1 MRRYSIVA
9 ILLFGL
15 IVPMTNQSCTNLDEE
30 LFSELT
36 EANFPQ
42 TEEEFVSALGAAY
55 TSLYQLCNHNSMNS
69 LQEISSDEAM
79 IPQRGADWF
88 DGGQWLRVH
97 RHEMNANEES
107 VNGGWNFCYNGI
119 SNCNRLIELFEGLV
133 EEGKVSADDANTFIG
148 ELKTLRAL
156 YYYWLL
162 DIYGNVPIVTG
173 FADAEAQPATRP
185 RAEVYAFVESEL
197 AENVPTLTKEKNG
210 QTYARINYWTGKA
223 LQAKLYLNAEVF
235 SGTAKWTEAQA
246 AADEII
252 NSGLYSLEANYFDN
266 FSTDNSGSGEN
277 IFVIPYD
284 QVFAT
289 GFNLPQ
295 MTLHYS
301 SQFTF
306 DLQQQPWNGY
316 CSLQEFYNSYDADDL
331 RRDGPPGRGYGNFIT
346 GQQFLAGGGTEITDP
361 SVEGWVQ
368 DTATGEWSPRVPQP
382 AVFDPDGPGVVF
394 TPEINQHF
402 PNALRQ
408 AGARIGKYEFAIG
421 ATPELDNDYPIFR
434 YADILL
440 LKAETLM
447 RSGNSGDALALVNQ
461 VRGRSGAADLAALTM
476 DDLLAERGREM
487 FFEGARR
494 QDLIRFGKFGEEWDF
509 KPTSDATKELMPI
522 PANQLNANPNLS
534 QNPGY

>member
-15 IVPMTNQSCTNLDEE
+15 IVPITNQSCTNLDEE

-55 TSLYQLCNHNSMNS
+55 TSLYALGNHNSMNS
-69 LQEISSDEAM
+69 LQEISSDELM
-79 IPQRGADWF
+79 IPVRGADWQ
-88 DGGQWLRVH
+88 DGQQWTRVH

-107 VNGGWNFCYNGI
+107 VNGGWNFCYSGI
-119 SNCNRLIELFEGLV
+119 ANCNRLIELFEGLV
-133 EEGKVSADDANTFIG
+133 EADRVSVEDAAVFNG

-156 YYYWLL
+156 FYYWLL
-162 DIYGNVPIVTG
+162 DLYGNVPIVTSFSEG
-173 FADAEAQPATRP
+173 EAQPVTRP

-197 AENVPTLTKEKNG
+197 AENVPNLTRDKNG
-210 QTYARINYWTGKA
+210 ETYARINYWTGKA
-223 LQAKLYLNAEVF
+223 LQAKLYINAEVF
-235 SGTAKWTEAQA
+235 TGTARWSEAQTA
-246 AADEII
+246 VDEII
-252 NSGLYSLEANYFDN
+252 NSGLYSLEGNYFDN
-266 FSTDNSGSGEN
+266 FSTENAGSGEN

-284 QVFAT
+284 QVFAQ
-289 GFNLPQ
+289 GFNIGQ
-295 MTLHYS
+295 MSLHYG

-306 DLQQQPWNGY
+306 DLQEQPWNGY
-316 CSLQEFYNSYDADDL
+316 CSLQEFYNSYDDDDL

-346 GQQFLAGGGTEITDP
+346 GPQFELGGTPVNDP
-361 SVEGWVQ
+361 SVE
-368 DTATGEWSPRVPQP
+368 A
-382 AVFDPDGPGVVF
+382 ADPDGPQVNF
-394 TPEINQHF
+394 TPEVNEHF

-408 AGARIGKYEFAIG
+408 AGARVGKFEIAIG
-421 ATPELDNDYPIFR
+421 ALANLDNDYPIFR

-447 RSGNSGDALALVNQ
+447 RSGNSGDALVLVNQ
-461 VRGRSGAADLAALTM
+461 IRARAGAADLAALTM

-494 QDLIRFGKFGEEWDF
+494 QDLIRFGAFGGEWDF
-509 KPTSDATKELMPI
+509 KPTSDASKELMPV
-522 PANQLNANPNLS
+522 PANQLNANPNLT
-534 QNPGY
+534 QNAGY

>member
-42 TEEEFVSALGAAY
+42 TEAEFISALGAAY
-55 TSLYQLCNHNSMNS
+55 TSLYALGNHNSMNS
-69 LQEISSDEAM
+69 LQEISSDELM
-79 IPQRGADWF
+79 IPVRGADWQ
-88 DGGQWLRVH
+88 DGQQWTRVH

-107 VNGGWNFCYNGI
+107 VNGGWNFCYGGI

-133 EEGKVSADDANTFIG
+133 EAERVSVEDAAGFIG

-162 DIYGNVPIVTG
+162 DIYGKVPIVTG
-173 FADAEAQPATRP
+173 FADAEEQPATRP
-185 RAEVYAFVESEL
+185 RAEVYAFVEQEL
-197 AENVPTLTKEKNG
+197 AENVPNLTRDKNG
-210 QTYARINYWTGKA
+210 ETYARLNYWAGKA

-235 SGTAKWTEAQA
+235 SGTAKWAEAQA
-246 AADEII
+246 AADELI
-252 NSGLYSLEANYFDN
+252 NSGLYSLEGNYFAN
-266 FSTDNSGSGEN
+266 FSTDNSGSNEN

-284 QVFAT
+284 QVFAQ
-289 GFNLPQ
+289 GFNIAQ
-295 MTLHYS
+295 MTLHYG

-306 DLQQQPWNGY
+306 DLQEQPWNGY
-316 CSLQEFYNSYDADDL
+316 CSLQEFYNSYDANDL
-331 RRDGPPGRGYGNFIT
+331 RRDGPPSRGYGNFIT
-346 GQQFLAGGGTEITDP
+346 GPQFDLSGAPVTDP
-361 SVEGWVQ
+361 SVE
-368 DTATGEWSPRVPQP
+368 TA
-382 AVFDPDGPGVVF
+382 DPDGPQVNF
-394 TPEINQHF
+394 TPEVNEHF

-408 AGARIGKYEFAIG
+408 AGARVGKFEIAIG
-421 ATPELDNDYPIFR
+421 ALANLDNDYPIFR

-447 RSGNSGDALALVNQ
+447 RSGNAGDALALVNQ
-461 VRGRSGAADLAALTM
+461 VRDRAGAAPLAALTM

-487 FFEGARR
+487 FFEGTRR
-494 QDLIRFGKFGEEWDF
+494 QDLIRFGKFGGTWDF
-509 KPTSDATKELMPI
+509 KPASDVTKELMPI
-522 PANQLNANPNLS
+522 PANQLNANPNLT
-534 QNPGY
+534 QNDGY

>member
-42 TEEEFVSALGAAY
+42 TEEEFISALGAAY

-119 SNCNRLIELFEGLV
+119 ANCNRLIELFEGLV
-133 EEGKVSADDANTFIG
+133 EADRVSVEDAAGFIG

-156 YYYWLL
+156 FYYWLL
-162 DIYGNVPIVTG
+162 DIYGNVPIVTS
-173 FADAEAQPATRP
+173 FAEAEAQPATRP

-197 AENVPTLTKEKNG
+197 ASNVPNLTRDKNG
-210 QTYARINYWTGKA
+210 ETYARINYWTGKA

-235 SGTAKWTEAQA
+235 SGTAKWAEAQA
-246 AADEII
+246 AADELI
-252 NSGLYSLEANYFDN
+252 NSGLYSLEGNYFDN
-266 FSTDNSGSGEN
+266 FSSDNAGSAEN
-277 IFVIPYD
+277 IFVVPYD

-295 MTLHYS
+295 MTLHYG

-346 GQQFLAGGGTEITDP
+346 GPQFESDGSTPVTDP
-361 SVEGWVQ
+361 STE
-368 DTATGEWSPRVPQP
+368 AN
-382 AVFDPDGPGVVF
+382 DPDGNQLTF
-394 TPEINQHF
+394 TPEINEHF
-402 PNALRQ
+402 PNTLRQ

-421 ATPELDNDYPIFR
+421 ATPDLDNDYPIFR

-447 RSGNSGDALALVNQ
+447 RSGNTGDALALVNQ
-461 VRGRSGAADLAALTM
+461 VRGRAGAADLTALTM

-494 QDLIRFGKFGEEWDF
+494 QDLIRFGQFGETWDF
-509 KPTSDATKELMPI
+509 KPTSDASKELMPV
-522 PANQLNANPNLS
+522 PANQLNANPNLT
-534 QNPGY
+534 QNAGY

>member
-36 EANFPQ
+36 EQNFPQ

-55 TSLYQLCNHNSMNS
+55 TSLYALCNHNSMNS

-107 VNGGWNFCYNGI
+107 VNGGWNFCYGGI
-119 SNCNRLIELFEGLV
+119 SNCNRLVELFEGLV
-133 EEGKVSADDANTFIG
+133 EEGKVDANDAAAFIG

-156 YYYWLL
+156 FYYWLV
-162 DIYGNVPIVTG
+162 DIYGNVPIVTE
-173 FADAEAQPATRP
+173 FANAPSQPETRT
-185 RAEVYAFVESEL
+185 RADVYAFIESEL
-197 AENVPTLTKEKNG
+197 EANVPNLTRDKTGE
-210 QTYARINYWTGKA
+210 TYARFNYWAGKA
-223 LQAKLYLNAEVF
+223 LQAKVYLNAEVW
-235 SGTAKWTEAQA
+235 SGTAKYAQAQA

-252 NSGLYSLEANYFDN
+252 NSGLYSLENNYFDN
-266 FSTDNSGSGEN
+266 FSTDNSGSNEN
-277 IFVIPYD
+277 IFVVPYD

-295 MTLHYS
+295 MTLHYG

-306 DLQQQPWNGY
+306 DLQSQPWNGY
-316 CSLQEFYNSYDADDL
+316 CSLQEFYNSYDADDE
-331 RRDGPPGRGYGNFIT
+331 RRDGPEGRGYGNFIT
-346 GQQFLAGGGTEITDP
+346 GPQTDLSGNPIEDP
-361 SVEGWVQ
+361 SAE
-368 DTATGEWSPRVPQP
+368 AN
-382 AVFDPDGPGVVF
+382 DPDGPQLTF
-394 TPEINQHF
+394 TPEINEHF

-421 ATPELDNDYPIFR
+421 ATPNLDNDYPVFR
-434 YADILL
+434 YADMLL
-440 LKAETLM
+440 IKAEALL
-447 RSGNSGDALALVNQ
+447 RSGSSAEALALVNQ
-461 VRGRSGAADLAALTM
+461 VRARAGAADLAAI
-476 DDLLAERGREM
+476 DEAELLAERGREM
-487 FFEGARR
+487 FFEGHRR
-494 QDLIRFGKFGEEWDF
+494 QDLIRFGAFGDEWDF
-509 KPTSDATKELMPI
+509 KPTSGAEKQLMPI
-522 PANQLNANPNLS
+522 PANQLNANPNLT